1 MATPSMPEANQRII
15 RSMPPRKQT
24 GRVSQLSRLRW
35 TSEKPI
41 QPGWYWYRGLIDEAD
56 PLIVLVDEA
65 GYFQWP
71 DGAFEDVRQTDGQW
85 AGPIALPSE
94 A

>member
-1 MATPSMPEANQRII
+1 MLKRNQRII
-15 RSMPPRKQT
+15 CWMSPRKPSVQVT
-24 GRVSQLSRLRW
+24 QLRW
-35 TSEKPI
+35 TSEKPA

-56 PLIVLVDEA
+56 PLILLVDEA

-71 DGAFEDVRQTDGQW
+71 DGAFEDVRQTDGEW
-85 AGPIALPSE
+85 AGPIPLPSE

>member
-1 MATPSMPEANQRII
+1 
-15 RSMPPRKQT
+15 MPPRKPTQS
-24 GRVSQLSRLRW
+24 RQSERAERARAVQLSQLRW
-35 TSEKPI
+35 NTEKPS

-94 A
+94 V

>member
-1 MATPSMPEANQRII
+1 MPEANQGII
-15 RSMPPRKQT
+15 RSMPSRKQT
-24 GRVSQLSRLRW
+24 SRVSQLSQLRW
-35 TSEKPI
+35 TSGKPI

-94 A
+94 T

>member
-1 MATPSMPEANQRII
+1 M
-15 RSMPPRKQT
+15 
-24 GRVSQLSRLRW
+24 
-35 TSEKPI
+35 
-41 QPGWYWYRGLIDEAD
+41 
-56 PLIVLVDEA
+56 LVDEA